1 MARNPINVLY
11 EKVKNETSLDFEFQ
25 NGIYTFINN
34 YSYLYF
40 RKNLALYDNYSAIY
54 CDGILM
60 TKLAQ
65 MAGIKAHRVS
75 FDMTS
80 LAPIVFSYAQKNHKK
95 VAIIGSDSESNAK
108 AINIILT
115 KYPDLLLV
123 KARHGYFKDETDR
136 AHFIKQLSELEPDII
151 IVGMGTPAQDIFLQ
165 EMFMSKWTGVA
176 FSCGGF
182 LHQTAKNGSTY
193 YPDFFDK
200 YNLRWMYR
208 MIDEPKLVSRYLFG
222 YPKSI
227 LFFLLDLMRFKFMT
241 KN

>member
-1 MARNPINVLY
+1 
-11 EKVKNETSLDFEFQ
+11 
-25 NGIYTFINN
+25 
-34 YSYLYF
+34 
-40 RKNLALYDNYSAIY
+40 
-54 CDGILM
+54 
-60 TKLAQ
+60 
-65 MAGIKAHRVS
+65 
-75 FDMTS
+75 
-80 LAPIVFSYAQKNHKK
+80 
-95 VAIIGSDSESNAK
+95 
-108 AINIILT
+108 
-115 KYPDLLLV
+115 
-123 KARHGYFKDETDR
+123 ETDR

-193 YPDFFDK
+193 YPDFFNK

-227 LFFLLDLMRFKFMT
+227 LFFLFDLMRFKFMT

>member
-1 MARNPINVLY
+1 
-11 EKVKNETSLDFEFQ
+11 
-25 NGIYTFINN
+25 
-34 YSYLYF
+34 
-40 RKNLALYDNYSAIY
+40 
-54 CDGILM
+54 
-60 TKLAQ
+60 
-65 MAGIKAHRVS
+65 KAHRVS

-193 YPDFFDK
+193 YPDFFNK

-227 LFFLLDLMRFKFMT
+227 LFFLFDLMRFKFMT